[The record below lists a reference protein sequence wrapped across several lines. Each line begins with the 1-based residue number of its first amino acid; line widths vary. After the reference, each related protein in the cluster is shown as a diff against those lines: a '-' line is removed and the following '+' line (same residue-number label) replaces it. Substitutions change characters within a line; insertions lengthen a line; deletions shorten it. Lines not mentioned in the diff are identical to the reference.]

1 MVYFHPFIGV
11 DYYDSSQSMKLF
23 KVHNLAHITNALL
36 TFFSIHFLSPL
47 VPLGMWKW
55 KA

>member
-36 TFFSIHFLSPL
+36 AFFSIHFLSPL